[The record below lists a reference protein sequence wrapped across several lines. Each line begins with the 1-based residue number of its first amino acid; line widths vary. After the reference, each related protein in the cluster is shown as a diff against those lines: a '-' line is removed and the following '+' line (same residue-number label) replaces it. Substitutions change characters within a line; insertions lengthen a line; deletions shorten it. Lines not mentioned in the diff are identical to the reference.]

1 MYSVKSFSLNFYKDK
16 EDNFD
21 LKHINHD
28 PIDDSDS
35 EINKQTSIQLRRNS
49 VQSWTTHFLNLIF
62 WIGLFEGYDFD
73 APSNNTSGNKN
84 VPASQNTQPYSTHTQ
99 SSSNK

>member
-1 MYSVKSFSLNFYKDK
+1 MYSVKSFFLNLSKDK

-49 VQSWTTHFLNLIF
+49 VQSSTSHFLNLIF
-62 WIGLFEGYDFD
+62 E
-73 APSNNTSGNKN
+73 
-84 VPASQNTQPYSTHTQ
+84 
-99 SSSNK
+99 